1 MLVACG
7 DGPPTGPRA
16 RTDIGEPSHTSL
28 GVVEVTIRGLG
39 DAQPMTSARSAR
51 NVIDL
56 TAARWPSGLNASL
69 APAPGGDGTIQLE
82 PLSTDSFTE
91 GDRSNGGVRYVW
103 ATYRV
108 RNARK
113 DGTPYETPRQNLTF
127 LAVDTDSTIG
137 LTAVSQL
144 FRFDGPGADSA
155 IAAQILPTGAVVRDL
170 LTGAVVP
177 AGPDVLQVLTE
188 KEVEAWSRPAG
199 QRDPDRAVARGADAR
214 RPGRLR
220 GAGRRPQRES
230 GHAAVGRDL
239 RRRRPEPADLYGPRG
254 RTRCAARGGP
264 GHGDPL
270 PGVHGRAGPHA
281 ELVQLHRHVRW
292 PGDRLR
298 RQPLHRAGA
307 AGRRAFRGQTYTG
320 DGTATVSTPH
330 ATFHAGEAVELVLKP
345 RACVEGLPYVVRRRL
360 SAAPA
365 SGTFPSFGLGF
376 DSGLYPA
383 QIIAADW
390 NGDGRLDVGI
400 TSEKNYTLT
409 SWTLNVPENQY
420 QRHSTQLA
428 PAPQKPPTM
437 KTRVAAGDLNGDG
450 VLDFVVLDCWGSRFL
465 VGIGNGDGTFTHH
478 VTHVLSENFGLE
490 ALAAGDIDGDGDIDL
505 VATKTV
511 DGRALVVLTNHG
523 THLSTHGEAFYGA
536 TAVGLADVNGDGN
549 RLHGR
554 VGRFPTGRRCEHL
567 LGAIAAPG
575 SDRSRAA
582 GTPRVPSGPSDPF
595 ATSGGRG
602 TWSATAPILPHPSAH
617 TSVRSGLRCR
627 RSQSGMQASR
637 HRRNAG
643 PVVRH
648 ARG

>member
-1 MLVACG
+1 MRSSR
-7 DGPPTGPRA
+7 RA
-16 RTDIGEPSHTSL
+16 RTCCRCSRRRRSRRGAGLRDSETRIAQSL
-28 GVVEVTIRGLG
+28 EEQTPESQ
-39 DAQPMTSARSAR
+39 AAFEARAG
-51 NVIDL
+51 
-56 TAARWPSGLNASL
+56 ALNASQVTL
-69 APAPGGDGTIQLE
+69 LSGGTCGGVVPSQQICTARVAGPAAQPAAVLGTATRFLGFTVAPGPT
-82 PLSTDSFTE
+82 PNSYSFTATFD
-91 GDRSNGGVRYVW
+91 GPVTGFDASRFIVRGLQGGVRF
-103 ATYRV
+103 A
-108 RNARK
+108 ARPTL
-113 DGTPYETPRQNLTF
+113 GTAPPPSPR
-127 LAVDTDSTIG
+127 
-137 LTAVSQL
+137 
-144 FRFDGPGADSA
+144 
-155 IAAQILPTGAVVRDL
+155 
-170 LTGAVVP
+170 
-177 AGPDVLQVLTE
+177 
-188 KEVEAWSRPAG
+188 
-199 QRDPDRAVARGADAR
+199 
-214 RPGRLR
+214 
-220 GAGRRPQRES
+220 
-230 GHAAVGRDL
+230 
-239 RRRRPEPADLYGPRG
+239 
-254 RTRCAARGGP
+254 RTRPSTRARP
-264 GHGDPL
+264 
-270 PGVHGRAGPHA
+270 
-281 ELVQLHRHVRW
+281 
-292 PGDRLR
+292 
-298 RQPLHRAGA
+298 
-307 AGRRAFRGQTYTG
+307 
-320 DGTATVSTPH
+320 
-330 ATFHAGEAVELVLKP
+330 VELVLKP